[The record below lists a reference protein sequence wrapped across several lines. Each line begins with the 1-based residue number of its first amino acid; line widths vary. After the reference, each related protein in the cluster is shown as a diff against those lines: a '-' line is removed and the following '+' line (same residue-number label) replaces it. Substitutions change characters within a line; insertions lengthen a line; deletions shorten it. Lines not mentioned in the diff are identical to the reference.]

1 MRIAVCQNKGGS
13 GKSAMVVNL
22 AAALAEAGE
31 EVDVADVD
39 PQGNASRRLGARPE
53 PDQMTISEAIKCD
66 ALGAARDAY
75 VPCGWG
81 GIYGRRI
88 RVLPARFELENRIS
102 EAGTVGAVK
111 RLRRALAGCD
121 DRRIT
126 LLDCPPSL
134 GHLTQLAMVAADVV
148 LIVAEPEFD
157 GIEGAVRVLN
167 FVRDHADDL
176 SNPRLRVAGVVPS
189 RVRTGLGVHDF
200 QIEGLD
206 ACFPGL
212 VWAPHIRE
220 RAVVK
225 AAADSVAPLRS
236 LRTVPAREVAD
247 DFAKLATK
255 VKHLQ
260 EAAA

>member
-22 AAALAEAGE
+22 AAALAEGGD

-39 PQGNASRRLGARPE
+39 PQGNSSRRLGARPDA
-53 PDQMTISEAIKCD
+53 DQMTISEAIKCD

-81 GIYGRRI
+81 GIYGSRI

-200 QIEGLD
+200 QIDGLD
-206 ACFPGL
+206 SCFPGL

-236 LRTVPAREVAD
+236 LRSQPAREVAD
-247 DFAKLATK
+247 DFAKLATR
-255 VKHLQ
+255 VKDLQ

>member
-31 EVDVADVD
+31 LVDVADVD
-39 PQGNASRRLGARPE
+39 PQGNASRRLGARPA

-81 GIYGRRI
+81 GVYGERI

-111 RLRRALAGCD
+111 RLKRALAGCD

-126 LLDCPPSL
+126 LLDLSL
-134 GHLTQLAMVAADVV
+134 
-148 LIVAEPEFD
+148 I
-157 GIEGAVRVLN
+157 
-167 FVRDHADDL
+167 
-176 SNPRLRVAGVVPS
+176 
-189 RVRTGLGVHDF
+189 
-200 QIEGLD
+200 
-206 ACFPGL
+206 
-212 VWAPHIRE
+212 HI
-220 RAVVK
+220 
-225 AAADSVAPLRS
+225 
-236 LRTVPAREVAD
+236 
-247 DFAKLATK
+247 
-255 VKHLQ
+255 
-260 EAAA
+260 